1 MHPTHPKAH
10 SLFYNM
16 FFPLCIGMDG
26 FMHKPFQLQTLMDVI
41 NHVQLHRDLTE
52 ELERQNLVRGLPLP
66 LTL

>member
-1 MHPTHPKAH
+1 
-10 SLFYNM
+10 M